1 MRNNAS
7 NARFASTNG
16 SSFST
21 IGDDN
26 EPGFLDKGRAAGFDR
41 HALKRAFRDRD
52 NQRRSDRLARRN
64 RHDDSNDSFE
74 D

>member
-16 SSFST
+16 SSFSD
-21 IGDDN
+21 IADDN

-41 HALKRAFRDRD
+41 YARKRAFRDRD
-52 NQRRSDRLARRN
+52 NQRRFDRLARREE
-64 RHDDSNDSFE
+64 RDE

>member
-7 NARFASTNG
+7 SARSVSAN
-16 SSFST
+16 SSFSSVL
-21 IGDDN
+21 DDN

-41 HALKRAFRDRD
+41 HARKRSFRDRD
-52 NQRRSDRLARRN
+52 NQRRSDRLARREE
-64 RHDDSNDSFE
+64 RDE